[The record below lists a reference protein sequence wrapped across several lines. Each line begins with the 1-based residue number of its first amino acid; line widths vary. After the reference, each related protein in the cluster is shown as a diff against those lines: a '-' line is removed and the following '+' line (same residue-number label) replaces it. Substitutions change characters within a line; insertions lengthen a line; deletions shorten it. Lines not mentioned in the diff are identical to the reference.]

1 MISSS
6 ECLSITD
13 NDVDVD
19 VDVDVE
25 VELWANLSR
34 KETED
39 PIEREERL
47 DTAETSESGDER

>member
-19 VDVDVE
+19 EPE
-25 VELWANLSR
+25 VWASLSR
-34 KETED
+34 KETDD

>member
-6 ECLSITD
+6 ECRSITD

-19 VDVDVE
+19 E
-25 VELWANLSR
+25 AEFWASLSR

-39 PIEREERL
+39 PTEREERL